1 METHE
6 KKPAVFLDRDGVLN
20 EEKSYISAI
29 EQLTLFP
36 YVKDCIKKIKEKGY
50 YTIVITNQ
58 SGVARGM
65 YKEED
70 LMEMNNYLLKQ
81 IDVDA
86 VYYCPHHPNGI
97 IEEYT
102 KTCMCRKPEIG
113 LLLRAEKEFNIDMKK
128 SYMIGDRASDI
139 MTGKKAGIKTILLES
154 GYGTKRLEYDVVPD
168 FILKDLREVIDIL

>member
-65 YKEED
+65 FKEED

-97 IEEYT
+97 IEKYT

-139 MTGKKAGIKTILLES
+139 TTGKKAGIKTILLES